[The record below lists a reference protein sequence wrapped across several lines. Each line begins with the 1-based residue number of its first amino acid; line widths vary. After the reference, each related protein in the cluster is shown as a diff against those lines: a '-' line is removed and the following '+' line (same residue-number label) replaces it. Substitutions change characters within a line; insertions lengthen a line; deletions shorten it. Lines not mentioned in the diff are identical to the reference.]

1 MTLETMPASGLLQMN
16 SVTKYALGSLLL
28 LLHGLAFAQEP
39 SQATAAAPPSNS
51 VLSEAEGVKHVQ
63 PSAPD
68 APTDSDTDTVADP
81 ASLLPDVPPVPRTN
95 ATLIGGTIERLD
107 RVRDQMAV
115 SVFGGGRM
123 IVLFDPRTRIYR
135 GAEEATMADLRDGE
149 RVSIDTILDGST
161 VFARV
166 IRLKTTQAQGET
178 QGIVLKVRADRGEL
192 TIRDAISPT
201 PIRVRIDST
210 TQWLQGGRAVSAGTL
225 AAGSLVAIQ
234 FSSDGN
240 GRDLARQVSILAL
253 PGDQYTFAGEIAN
266 LDLRTGLL
274 VLKSSTDRKTY
285 EIYLDPSAAPD
296 DNLHI
301 GSVVTVVANFQ
312 GSRYVARNLMIES
325 QAK

>member
-1 MTLETMPASGLLQMN
+1 
-16 SVTKYALGSLLL
+16 
-28 LLHGLAFAQEP
+28 
-39 SQATAAAPPSNS
+39 
-51 VLSEAEGVKHVQ
+51 
-63 PSAPD
+63 
-68 APTDSDTDTVADP
+68 
-81 ASLLPDVPPVPRTN
+81 
-95 ATLIGGTIERLD
+95 
-107 RVRDQMAV
+107 
-115 SVFGGGRM
+115 
-123 IVLFDPRTRIYR
+123 
-135 GAEEATMADLRDGE
+135 MADLRDGE
-149 RVSIDTILDGST
+149 RVSFDTILDGST

>member
-1 MTLETMPASGLLQMN
+1 MPASIPLQMN
-16 SVTKYALGSLLL
+16 SATKYALGCLLL

-39 SQATAAAPPSNS
+39 SQATAAAPPSAS
-51 VLSEAEGVKHVQ
+51 VLSESEGVKHVQ
-63 PSAPD
+63 PSEPVASAETDPD
-68 APTDSDTDTVADP
+68 VVADP
-81 ASLLPDVPPVPRTN
+81 ASLLPDVPSVSRTN

-107 RVRDQMAV
+107 RVRDQIAV
-115 SVFGGGRM
+115 RVFGGGRM

-135 GAEEATMADLRDGE
+135 GGEEATMADLRDGE

-161 VFARV
+161 VFARS
-166 IRLKTTQAQGET
+166 IRLKTTQAQGDT
-178 QGIVLKVRADRGEL
+178 QGIVLKVRSDRGEL

-201 PIRVRIDST
+201 PVRVRIDST

-234 FSSDGN
+234 FNSDGN

-253 PGDQYTFAGEIAN
+253 PGTQYTFAGEIAN

-301 GSVVTVVANFQ
+301 GAVVTVVTNFQ
-312 GSRYVARNLMIES
+312 GSRYVARNLTIES